1 VIAQAN
7 GERRKLLFTSVLAP
21 LLVVIGTDLVKY
33 LLEELKARRAANEKV
48 TTTPE
53 GE

>member
-1 VIAQAN
+1 LISAN
-7 GERRKLLFTSVLAP
+7 GERRKLLFTSVVAP
-21 LLVVIGTDLVKY
+21 LLVVIGTESVKY
-33 LLEELKARRAANEKV
+33 LLEALKARRAANVKV